1 MSDTGTSTGG
11 NPGGIDES
19 ESAMPG
25 GAVTGEMGATGEDG
39 DLAGDADLA
48 DREHMEDVASSD
60 GEGADQRSS
69 GA

>member
-25 GAVTGEMGATGEDG
+25 GAVTGEMGATREGG

-48 DREHMEDVASSD
+48 DREDVASSD

-69 GA
+69 GG

>member
-25 GAVTGEMGATGEDG
+25 GAVTGEVGATREDG
-39 DLAGDADLA
+39 DLAGDADIA
-48 DREHMEDVASSD
+48 AEDDVASSSEAGDD
-60 GEGADQRSS
+60 GGAG